1 MADRKR
7 RESAALPACGKDIRW
22 EGKCLRGRPCMTG
35 RRLTLDTNILFY
47 ALDRDAGDRHKLAIE
62 IVDRASVFDS
72 VLILQALCEFYAA
85 VTGKNKIPSQE
96 AEAQI
101 IDWME
106 LFPVVSPTSKSL
118 TKALKA
124 VNEHTLSFW
133 DAMLWAVAREAGV
146 TILLTE
152 DFQHDR
158 ILAGVRF
165 CNPFKLDNPI
175 DDIFSDAL

>member
-1 MADRKR
+1 M
-7 RESAALPACGKDIRW
+7 KD
-22 EGKCLRGRPCMTG
+22 

-47 ALDRDAGDRHKLAIE
+47 AMDRDAGVHHKLALK
-62 IVDRASVFDS
+62 IVDRASIFDC
-72 VLILQALCEFYAA
+72 VLILQSLCEFYAA
-85 VTGKNKIPSQE
+85 VTGKGKMPSRE

-101 IDWME
+101 NDWME
-106 LFPVVSPTSKSL
+106 LFPVVPASSKSL
-118 TKALKA
+118 VKALKA

-146 TILLTE
+146 TMLLSE

-158 ILAGVRF
+158 TMDGVQF

-175 DDIFSDAL
+175 DYIFK